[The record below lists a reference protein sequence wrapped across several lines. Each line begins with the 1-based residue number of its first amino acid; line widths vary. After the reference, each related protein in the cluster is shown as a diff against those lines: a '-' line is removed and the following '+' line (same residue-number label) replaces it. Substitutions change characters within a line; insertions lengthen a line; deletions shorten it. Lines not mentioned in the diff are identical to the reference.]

1 MITNCLKDKIMK
13 RNLRISE
20 RIKALE
26 IGEAVSFPIPEYN
39 YSSIGPT
46 CRRIGIVTGKTFT
59 TELNNRD
66 SKKRMVTVV
75 RIK

>member
-1 MITNCLKDKIMK
+1 MITNCFKDKIMK
-13 RNLRISE
+13 KNLRISE

-39 YSSIGPT
+39 YSSIGVT
-46 CRRIGIVTGKTFT
+46 CRRIGIVTGKIFT
-59 TELNNRD
+59 TELNNRY
-66 SKKRMVTVV
+66 SKKRMLTVI

>member
-39 YSSIGPT
+39 YSSIGVT
-46 CRRIGIVTGKTFT
+46 CRRIGIVTGKIFT
-59 TELNNRD
+59 TELNSRY
-66 SKKRMVTVV
+66 SKKRMLTVI

>member
-1 MITNCLKDKIMK
+1 M
-13 RNLRISE
+13 RISE

-39 YSSIGPT
+39 YSSIGVT
-46 CRRIGIVTGKTFT
+46 CHRIGIVTGKIFT
-59 TELNNRD
+59 TELNNRY
-66 SKKRMVTVV
+66 SKKRMLTVI

>member
-39 YSSIGPT
+39 YSSIGVT
-46 CRRIGIVTGKTFT
+46 CRRIGIVSGKIFT
-59 TELNNRD
+59 TELNNRY
-66 SKKRMVTVV
+66 SKKRMLTVI

>member
-1 MITNCLKDKIMK
+1 MIKNCLKDKIMK

-39 YSSIGPT
+39 YSSIGAT
-46 CRRIGIVTGKTFT
+46 CRWIGIVTGKIFT
-59 TELNNRD
+59 TELNSRY
-66 SKKRMVTVV
+66 SKKRMLTVI

>member
-1 MITNCLKDKIMK
+1 MK

-39 YSSIGPT
+39 YSSIGVT
-46 CRRIGIVTGKTFT
+46 CRRIGIVTGKIFT
-59 TELNNRD
+59 TELNNRY
-66 SKKRMVTVV
+66 SKKRMLTVI

>member
-39 YSSIGPT
+39 YSSIGAT
-46 CRRIGIVTGKTFT
+46 CRRIGIVTGKIFT
-59 TELNNRD
+59 TELNSRY
-66 SKKRMVTVV
+66 SKKRMLTVI